1 MSKVS
6 VTINGRAFTIGCE
19 EGQEPYLRELAGY
32 LDGKVH
38 SMSDQVGQI
47 GDLRLLLMA
56 ALIVVDE
63 LKEAERKGE
72 ALTAQIDRLGA
83 DGRGIEDHFAGE
95 RVDIASRLVTAAERL
110 EALADAA
117 EDAVNAQSGQSPEAV
132 SDDAV
137 DPNAVISGAHA

>member
-19 EGQEPYLRELAGY
+19 EGQESYLRELAGY
-32 LDGKVH
+32 LDGKVR
-38 SMSDQVGQI
+38 SMSDEVGQI

-63 LKEAERKGE
+63 LKESERKGE
-72 ALTAQIDRLGA
+72 ALSSHIDRLGV
-83 DGRGIEDHFAGE
+83 DGRGAEDQFAGE
-95 RVDIASRLVTAAERL
+95 RIDIASRLIGAAERL

-117 EDAVNAQSGQSPEAV
+117 EDAVSAQSDALDGTSIDP
-132 SDDAV
+132 DAV
-137 DPNAVISGAHA
+137 NSSAHA

>member
-137 DPNAVISGAHA
+137 DPDAVISGARA